1 VRKRIDPGLLRQLEA
16 ARERARHPG
25 SEGVA
30 KARAGA
36 TVEAIVRIRAETE
49 RPPPTAPEMTKLC
62 EELLRRVERLSRE
75 RCEDFNVLP
84 MLQSIVVKASPEFLL
99 ALLEQPEVEA
109 AVANRAE
116 PAM

>member
-1 VRKRIDPGLLRQLEA
+1 
-16 ARERARHPG
+16 
-25 SEGVA
+25 
-30 KARAGA
+30 
-36 TVEAIVRIRAETE
+36 
-49 RPPPTAPEMTKLC
+49 MTKLC
-62 EELLRRVERLSRE
+62 EELVRRVERLSRA

-116 PAM
+116 PST